1 MLKKFAVLKNS
12 KSKTLCTEIGSFRDI
27 LVLFSA
33 KKVQDLFDNTVNN
46 HVSMMI
52 LSIPLKKAR
61 LHNTEKRIHLFSKI
75 GSDKKKLDRIRH
87 TVVRGRMQQNR
98 TVATRK

>member
-12 KSKTLCTEIGSFRDI
+12 KSKTLFTEIGSFRDI

-61 LHNTEKRIHLFSKI
+61 LPLKKARLLNTEKRIHLFSKI
-75 GSDKKKLDRIRH
+75 GSDIKK
-87 TVVRGRMQQNR
+87 N
-98 TVATRK
+98 